1 MANTAVDYGPSG
13 KKKTTYNTANLLKVS
28 NSPALQLA
36 QRSTAP
42 ASGAS
47 SFGGAFGNAA
57 NVVANTARDVA
68 NSVGLKTTTPTN
80 TGSGFG
86 GLMNNAANTVAN
98 TIRNVVASAG
108 YTPSGNTSPT
118 NTTPENTS
126 GGDGGTPPTY
136 NGGGG
141 SSSGGS
147 SSGGSTGG
155 GSASSTSRQSVRTDM
170 DAAVPNNTVD
180 NTGAQLFDLYQR
192 YLDDLRNQANTAYN
206 LNMERIRQAYD
217 SNSRIIADALANSKS
232 QLQNTYDKSARD
244 VRDDSEQAL
253 RESYINYMLSRKN
266 LGQELSA
273 LGLNGGEAE
282 TTLGSLL
289 NNYGNSRNAIET
301 TRNKNLSNLGE
312 ALQSGVAQA
321 QQGYNS
327 ALQSLINNRLNAEN
341 AAENA
346 RQNLL
351 ANFATNLNDLAI
363 SNEPYINAVRS
374 LAETVSGVP
383 VAPVQATNTYEG
395 TNMRQ
400 GGVPFTPAS
409 GNPYAR
415 FIAQANM
422 MRQGGS
428 SDEDIKNYL
437 FGAVGND
444 SNALTQIF
452 ADLGLA

>member
-1 MANTAVDYGPSG
+1 MASVSYNPKKSGYYNDGSQDNRPSYARG
-13 KKKTTYNTANLLKVS
+13 MVS
-28 NSPALQLA
+28 GTL
-36 QRSTAP
+36 
-42 ASGAS
+42 SGQPTNAITNI
-47 SFGGAFGNAA
+47 ATNAA
-57 NVVANTARDVA
+57 
-68 NSVGLKTTTPTN
+68 K
-80 TGSGFG
+80 
-86 GLMNNAANTVAN
+86 TVAN
-98 TIRNVVASAG
+98 VAKNTAKSVGYTPTSTGFGKPLYNAAGQVADIIRNVAASVG
-108 YTPSGNTSPT
+108 YTPKQPTGDNNPPTNDNPPGNDNPPTNNNNGNT
-118 NTTPENTS
+118 
-126 GGDGGTPPTY
+126 PTY
-136 NGGGG
+136 NGNGGG
-141 SSSGGS
+141 SSGGGTS
-147 SSGGSTGG
+147 SS
-155 GSASSTSRQSVRTDM
+155 SSSSSSSSPTVRTDM
-170 DAAVPNNTVD
+170 DATVPD

-217 SNSRIIADALANSKS
+217 SNRRTIDDVYSGSQS
-232 QLQNTYDKSARD
+232 QLQNAYDKSARG

-253 RESYINYMLSRKN
+253 RESYINYMMSRKN

-301 TRNKNLSNLGE
+301 TRNKNLSNLGD
-312 ALQSGVAQA
+312 ALQSGLAQA
-321 QQGYNS
+321 QQNYSS

-351 ANFATNLNDLAI
+351 ANFATNLSDLSI
-363 SNEPYINAVRS
+363 SNEPYINAIKS
-374 LAETVSGVP
+374 LAGTVTGVP
-383 VAPVQATNTYEG
+383 ITATQATNPYEG
-395 TNMRQ
+395 TSIRQ
-400 GGVPFTPAS
+400 GGAPFTPAS

-428 SDEDIKNYL
+428 SDDDIKNYL

-452 ADLGLA
+452 ADLGLV

>member
-13 KKKTTYNTANLLKVS
+13 KKKTTYDTANLLKVS
-28 NSPALQLA
+28 NSPALMAA
-36 QRSTAP
+36 QRNTAP
-42 ASGAS
+42 T
-47 SFGGAFGNAA
+47 GG
-57 NVVANTARDVA
+57 
-68 NSVGLKTTTPTN
+68 TTSN
-80 TGSGFG
+80 GGFG
-86 GLMNNAANTVAN
+86 GLMNNAANALAN
-98 TIRNVVASAG
+98 TVRNAISSAG
-108 YTPSGNTSPT
+108 YTPTRSTTHVTTNNTAPV
-118 NTTPENTS
+118 NT
-126 GGDGGTPPTY
+126 GGGTTY
-136 NGGGG
+136 SGSGGG
-141 SSSGGS
+141 SSSRSSSSRS
-147 SSGGSTGG
+147 SSGGG
-155 GSASSTSRQSVRTDM
+155 STSSSSRPTVRTDM
-170 DAAVPNNTVD
+170 DATVPD
-180 NTGAQLFDLYQR
+180 NTGAQVFDLYQR

-217 SNSRIIADALANSKS
+217 SNRRTIDDVYSGSKS
-232 QLQNTYDKSARD
+232 QLQNAYDKSARG

-253 RESYINYMLSRKN
+253 RESYINYMMSRKN

-289 NNYGNSRNAIET
+289 NNYGNSRNTIET
-301 TRNKNLSNLGE
+301 TRNKNLSNLGD
-312 ALQSGVAQA
+312 ALQSGLAQA
-321 QQGYNS
+321 QQNYSS

-351 ANFATNLNDLAI
+351 ANFATNLSDLSI
-363 SNEPYINAVRS
+363 SNEPYINAIKS
-374 LAETVSGVP
+374 LAETVTGVP
-383 VAPVQATNTYEG
+383 ITATQATNPYEG
-395 TNMRQ
+395 TSIRQ
-400 GGVPFTPAS
+400 GGAPFTPAS

>member
-1 MANTAVDYGPSG
+1 MANKAVDYGPSG

-28 NSPALQLA
+28 NSPALMAA
-36 QRSTAP
+36 QRNTAP
-42 ASGAS
+42 TSGAS
-47 SFGGAFGNAA
+47 SFGGAFRNAA
-57 NVVANTARDVA
+57 SVALNTARNAA
-68 NSVGLKTTTPTN
+68 NSVGLQTSTPKN

-98 TIRNVVASAG
+98 TIRNVVSNTG
-108 YTPSGNTSPT
+108 YVPTGSTTPVTTNNTAPVNISGGTTYSGN
-118 NTTPENTS
+118 
-126 GGDGGTPPTY
+126 
-136 NGGGG
+136 
-141 SSSGGS
+141 SGGS
-147 SSGGSTGG
+147 SSGSSSSGSSSGSSGGG
-155 GSASSTSRQSVRTDM
+155 GSTSSTSRQSVRTDM
-170 DAAVPNNTVD
+170 DATVPD
-180 NTGAQLFDLYQR
+180 NTGAQVFDLYQR

-217 SNSRIIADALANSKS
+217 SNRRTIDDVYSGSQS
-232 QLQNTYDKSARD
+232 QLQNAYDKSARG

-253 RESYINYMLSRKN
+253 RESYINYMMSRKN

-301 TRNKNLSNLGE
+301 TRNKNLSNLGD
-312 ALQSGVAQA
+312 ALQSGLAQA
-321 QQGYNS
+321 QQSYSS

-351 ANFATNLNDLAI
+351 ANFATNLSDLSI
-363 SNEPYINAVRS
+363 SNEPYINAIKS
-374 LAETVSGVP
+374 LAETVTGVP
-383 VAPVQATNTYEG
+383 ITATQATNPYEG
-395 TNMRQ
+395 TSIRQ
-400 GGVPFTPAS
+400 GGAPFTPAS

-428 SDEDIKNYL
+428 SDDDIKNYL

-444 SNALTQIF
+444 SNALAQIF

>member
-1 MANTAVDYGPSG
+1 MANKAVDYGPSG
-13 KKKTTYNTANLLKVS
+13 KKKTTYDTANLLKVS
-28 NSPALQLA
+28 NSPALMAA
-36 QRSTAP
+36 QRNTAP
-42 ASGAS
+42 TSGAS
-47 SFGGAFGNAA
+47 SFGGAFRNAA
-57 NVVANTARDVA
+57 SVALNTARNAA
-68 NSVGLKTTTPTN
+68 NSVGLQTSTPKN

-86 GLMNNAANTVAN
+86 GALSNAANTVAN
-98 TIRNVVASAG
+98 TIRNVASS
-108 YTPSGNTSPT
+108 YIPT
-118 NTTPENTS
+118 NTTTTDTTPENTS
-126 GGDGGTPPTY
+126 GVDGGTPPTY
-136 NGGGG
+136 NGDGGSSSGGSNGGG
-141 SSSGGS
+141 SSSGG
-147 SSGGSTGG
+147 GST
-155 GSASSTSRQSVRTDM
+155 SSTSRQSVRTDM
-170 DAAVPNNTVD
+170 DATVPD

-206 LNMERIRQAYD
+206 LNMERIRQGYD
-217 SNSRIIADALANSKS
+217 SNRRTIDDVYSGSKS
-232 QLQNTYDKSARD
+232 QLQNAYDKSARG

-253 RESYINYMLSRKN
+253 RESYINYMMSRKN

-289 NNYGNSRNAIET
+289 NNYGNSRNAIEA
-301 TRNKNLSNLGE
+301 TRNKNLSNLGD
-312 ALQSGVAQA
+312 ALQSGLAQA
-321 QQGYNS
+321 QQNYSS

-351 ANFATNLNDLAI
+351 ANFATNLSDLSI
-363 SNEPYINAVRS
+363 SNEPYINAVKS
-374 LAETVSGVP
+374 LAETVTGVP
-383 VAPVQATNTYEG
+383 ITATQATNPYEG
-395 TNMRQ
+395 ISMRQ
-400 GGVPFTPAS
+400 GGAPFTPAS

-428 SDEDIKNYL
+428 SDDDIKNYL

-444 SNALTQIF
+444 SNALAQIF

>member
-1 MANTAVDYGPSG
+1 MASVSVNYGPSG
-13 KKKTTYNTANLLKVS
+13 NKKKTQTVVKTGEVASPYVIPKTNYTSVRGTSQTPVPTRQAATGQFKTGGAYALT
-28 NSPALQLA
+28 NSPVLQA
-36 QRSTAP
+36 QARAVEAAAQGLTA
-42 ASGAS
+42 G
-47 SFGGAFGNAA
+47 
-57 NVVANTARDVA
+57 
-68 NSVGLKTTTPTN
+68 KTQPTN
-80 TGSGFG
+80 TNSYSTRPSYAQNVPDTSKVSTIKTG
-86 GLMNNAANTVAN
+86 G
-98 TIRNVVASAG
+98 
-108 YTPSGNTSPT
+108 
-118 NTTPENTS
+118 
-126 GGDGGTPPTY
+126 GGGGTDDTNKPPVVTDY
-136 NGGGG
+136 DDNRPVYDGNSGGG
-141 SSSGGS
+141 SSSGG
-147 SSGGSTGG
+147 GST
-155 GSASSTSRQSVRTDM
+155 SSTSRQSVRTDM
-170 DAAVPNNTVD
+170 DATVPD

-217 SNSRIIADALANSKS
+217 SNRRTIDDVYSGS
-232 QLQNTYDKSARD
+232 QGQLRNAYDKSSRG

-253 RESYINYMLSRKN
+253 RESYINYMMSRKN

-301 TRNKNLSNLGE
+301 TRNKNLSNLGD
-312 ALQSGVAQA
+312 ALQSGLAQA
-321 QQGYNS
+321 QQNYSS

-351 ANFATNLNDLAI
+351 ANFATNLSDLSI
-363 SNEPYINAVRS
+363 SNEPYINAIKS
-374 LAETVSGVP
+374 LAETVTGVP
-383 VAPVQATNTYEG
+383 ITATQATNPYEG
-395 TNMRQ
+395 TSIRQ
-400 GGVPFTPAS
+400 GGAPFTPAS

-428 SDEDIKNYL
+428 SDDDIKNYL